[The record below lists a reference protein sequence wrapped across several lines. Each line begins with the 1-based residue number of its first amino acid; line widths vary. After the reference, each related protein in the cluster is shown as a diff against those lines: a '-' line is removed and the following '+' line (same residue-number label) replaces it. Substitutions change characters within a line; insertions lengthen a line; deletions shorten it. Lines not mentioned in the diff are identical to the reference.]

1 MRYCVSISKKWQML
15 GVAQGAEQRVG
26 LKCMDM
32 CSVHRV
38 PASLMTVAK
47 ESMDASF
54 KGVQWLDV

>member
-1 MRYCVSISKKWQML
+1 ML

-32 CSVHRV
+32 CSVHHV
-38 PASLMTVAK
+38 PASLMTVAR

-54 KGVQWLDV
+54 KVIQRLDV